1 MNMNKL
7 LEVRE
12 FDTIIGNENYEGYQ
26 GYKYIGNDNFNGLID
41 FIHKFAGDNDSSDV
55 LDFMKIGYKR
65 NIGNTV
71 NIKNYVGLIQIDNG
85 FQLQVL
91 PKIDFGVSDS
101 NNLLTKKIFIKMLRS
116 MKDFPAKVFSD
127 ASIKIDNMNLYDI
140 FINMYLQEVRI
151 LVKKGISSSY
161 VELEE
166 NIKYCKGKLVI
177 NKHIS
182 NNLLHK
188 ERFYV
193 SYDEFYVD
201 TPQNRIIK
209 ATLEKLS
216 KITNSYKNSKEIRQ
230 LLMSFEFVKASVNY
244 ESDFSKIVISRNTR
258 IYENLIKWS
267 KVFLLNKSFTAFS
280 GLTSSISLLFSM
292 DSVYESYV
300 SQQIK
305 KILTPYG
312 WVVSCQDK
320 GYYLFE
326 KPKKQFALRPD
337 IVLKKNNRTII
348 MDTKWKRLYNKERSN
363 YGISQVDMYQM
374 YAYSKKYGTQDIW
387 LLYPVN
393 DEFRN
398 REMISFFS
406 GDGTYVNVFFVDVA
420 NIENSIKLLRSK
432 IEID

>member
-1 MNMNKL
+1 
-7 LEVRE
+7 
-12 FDTIIGNENYEGYQ
+12 
-26 GYKYIGNDNFNGLID
+26 
-41 FIHKFAGDNDSSDV
+41 
-55 LDFMKIGYKR
+55 
-65 NIGNTV
+65 
-71 NIKNYVGLIQIDNG
+71 
-85 FQLQVL
+85 
-91 PKIDFGVSDS
+91 
-101 NNLLTKKIFIKMLRS
+101 
-116 MKDFPAKVFSD
+116 
-127 ASIKIDNMNLYDI
+127 
-140 FINMYLQEVRI
+140 
-151 LVKKGISSSY
+151 
-161 VELEE
+161 
-166 NIKYCKGKLVI
+166 
-177 NKHIS
+177 
-182 NNLLHK
+182 
-188 ERFYV
+188 
-193 SYDEFYVD
+193 
-201 TPQNRIIK
+201 
-209 ATLEKLS
+209 
-216 KITNSYKNSKEIRQ
+216 
-230 LLMSFEFVKASVNY
+230 MSFEFVKASVNY

>member
-1 MNMNKL
+1 
-7 LEVRE
+7 
-12 FDTIIGNENYEGYQ
+12 
-26 GYKYIGNDNFNGLID
+26 
-41 FIHKFAGDNDSSDV
+41 
-55 LDFMKIGYKR
+55 
-65 NIGNTV
+65 
-71 NIKNYVGLIQIDNG
+71 
-85 FQLQVL
+85 
-91 PKIDFGVSDS
+91 
-101 NNLLTKKIFIKMLRS
+101 MLRS